1 MQLWKKDKIKV
12 KQIKISA
19 ALFGIVLSVFTLGCS
34 SSYYTYSGS
43 GVLIGHGGASKNV
56 DGIDLWVVGTPP
68 RKFRIIGYIEDS
80 RPGGPIPMAARNPQL
95 AALVRQRGG
104 DGLLLNSDT
113 TQVMGSFSTASATAT
128 GWGSATTFGGVT
140 NFNGGANAFGTGM
153 AVPIL
158 RREGRFYVIKY
169 VN

>member
-1 MQLWKKDKIKV
+1 MRPRLNSALWQFPALRAELSSRRNQKMKCLKIGATLFS
-12 KQIKISA
+12 I
-19 ALFGIVLSVFTLGCS
+19 ALLALCVGCS
-34 SSYYTYSGS
+34 STYYTYSDA
-43 GVLIGHGGASKNV
+43 GVLRGHGGASKNV

-104 DGLLLNSDT
+104 EGLLLNSDT

-140 NFNGGANAFGTGM
+140 NFNGGARA
-153 AVPIL
+153 
-158 RREGRFYVIKY
+158 
-169 VN
+169 